1 MAFGRKKKK
10 NVSSEEAMYMETQW
24 QLIVRKFKKHKL
36 AMVGLITLAILYT
49 LGIFSEFF
57 ATQDIAK
64 RSTSAISM
72 APTAIHFVDEDGNF
86 SLQPFV
92 YGKKQEEDPETW
104 KKYYVDDTSVKHK
117 LRFFYHGDSYKLLG
131 FIPGDIHFFGTPEPD
146 VLNRVYRVDEGQI
159 GIVRYNA
166 AYDCALKRGL
176 GSSFIA
182 EEYGSARSGRNQE
195 FIDGLVKAAD
205 RILRDVCKID
215 KTGHVW

>member
-1 MAFGRKKKK
+1 MGRNTPERYDGELYCNGRHFAALMPGQEDCVRQPAEGAMRGFGTLFVGCGSVQSGGSK
-10 NVSSEEAMYMETQW
+10 EAPLTADLVVVNFEPQDYDGMEQFFLRHMYLEK
-24 QLIVRKFKKHKL
+24 R
-36 AMVGLITLAILYT
+36 MVYLYANC
-49 LGIFSEFF
+49 I
-57 ATQDIAK
+57 
-64 RSTSAISM
+64 
-72 APTAIHFVDEDGNF
+72 
-86 SLQPFV
+86 
-92 YGKKQEEDPETW
+92 
-104 KKYYVDDTSVKHK
+104 
-117 LRFFYHGDSYKLLG
+117 
-131 FIPGDIHFFGTPEPD
+131 GTPEPD

-205 RILRDVCKID
+205 RILREVCKID

>member
-1 MAFGRKKKK
+1 MPGQEDCVRQPAEGAMRGFG
-10 NVSSEEAMYMETQW
+10 T
-24 QLIVRKFKKHKL
+24 LF
-36 AMVGLITLAILYT
+36 VGC
-49 LGIFSEFF
+49 G
-57 ATQDIAK
+57 
-64 RSTSAISM
+64 
-72 APTAIHFVDEDGNF
+72 
-86 SLQPFV
+86 
-92 YGKKQEEDPETW
+92 
-104 KKYYVDDTSVKHK
+104 SVQSGGSK
-117 LRFFYHGDSYKLLG
+117 KLLLTADLVVVNFEPQDYDG
-131 FIPGDIHFFGTPEPD
+131 MEQFFLRHMYLEKRMVYLYANCIGTPEPD

-205 RILRDVCKID
+205 RILREVCKID

>member
-1 MAFGRKKKK
+1 MNIVFWGETHRSGTTANYTAMAGILPHLCPDRK
-10 NVSSEEAMYMETQW
+10 
-24 QLIVRKFKKHKL
+24 IVC
-36 AMVGLITLAILYT
+36 G
-49 LGIFSEFF
+49 
-57 ATQDIAK
+57 
-64 RSTSAISM
+64 
-72 APTAIHFVDEDGNF
+72 
-86 SLQPFV
+86 SLQR
-92 YGKKQEEDPETW
+92 ERCEDSALFLWDAGVCSPAGQ
-104 KKYYVDDTSVKHK
+104 K
-117 LRFFYHGDSYKLLG
+117 KLLLTADLLEKRMVYLYANC
-131 FIPGDIHFFGTPEPD
+131 IGTPEPD

-205 RILRDVCKID
+205 RILREVCKIN

>member
-146 VLNRVYRVDEGQI
+146 VFFPFGTDSSGRDLYSRVLS
-159 GIVRYNA
+159 
-166 AYDCALKRGL
+166 ALK
-176 GSSFIA
+176 
-182 EEYGSARSGRNQE
+182 
-195 FIDGLVKAAD
+195 AD
-205 RILRDVCKID
+205 R
-215 KTGHVW
+215 

>member
-1 MAFGRKKKK
+1 MEQFFLRH
-10 NVSSEEAMYMETQW
+10 MYLEK
-24 QLIVRKFKKHKL
+24 R
-36 AMVGLITLAILYT
+36 MVYLYANC
-49 LGIFSEFF
+49 I
-57 ATQDIAK
+57 
-64 RSTSAISM
+64 
-72 APTAIHFVDEDGNF
+72 
-86 SLQPFV
+86 
-92 YGKKQEEDPETW
+92 
-104 KKYYVDDTSVKHK
+104 
-117 LRFFYHGDSYKLLG
+117 
-131 FIPGDIHFFGTPEPD
+131 GTPEPD

-205 RILRDVCKID
+205 RILREVCKID

>member
-1 MAFGRKKKK
+1 MNIVFWGETHRSGTTANYTAMAGILPHLCPDRK
-10 NVSSEEAMYMETQW
+10 
-24 QLIVRKFKKHKL
+24 IVC
-36 AMVGLITLAILYT
+36 G
-49 LGIFSEFF
+49 
-57 ATQDIAK
+57 
-64 RSTSAISM
+64 
-72 APTAIHFVDEDGNF
+72 
-86 SLQPFV
+86 SLQRERCEDYDGMEQFFLRHMYLEKRMV
-92 YGKKQEEDPETW
+92 YL
-104 KKYYVDDTSVKHK
+104 YANC
-117 LRFFYHGDSYKLLG
+117 
-131 FIPGDIHFFGTPEPD
+131 IGTPEPD

-205 RILRDVCKID
+205 RILREVCKID